1 MAFNNL
7 FFTFDESLKWSPADL
22 KKNRSHILGAL
33 LLLVFFVGGQ
43 VILFAHQHKL
53 NKFEF
58 GRHSHPFQH
67 TVTEKCSLCDAMH
80 FNTMVANEHTA
91 VTHLLVATHYD
102 YKAVTRTFISF
113 SLILSTGRAPP
124 VS

>member
-1 MAFNNL
+1 MLNFAL
-7 FFTFDESLKWSPADL
+7 DLKNQPADL
-22 KKNRSHILGAL
+22 KKNKANIFYSW
-33 LLLVFFVGGQ
+33 LLLVCFIAGQ
-43 VILFAHQHKL
+43 YTVYTHRHKIAANSKTKTQGLAKVPAHTIVQ
-53 NKFEF
+53 
-58 GRHSHPFQH
+58 
-67 TVTEKCSLCDAMH
+67 EKCSLCDAMH